1 MFRWPVIDTRQRP
14 GVPSYAGRPAVE
26 SSQGCICGL
35 PTTLSPVLLA
45 GLTSRHRKSPP
56 GRRRAVTS
64 SNAFC
69 LHTQGFYL
77 TGNIQGWKKITR
89 KFSHADAVQAVFEG
103 PLSVSFVKQ
112 RLFTFPGQSCVS
124 SFSIYSF
131 RPDDTFV
138 PSILFI
144 FIYKS

>member
-1 MFRWPVIDTRQRP
+1 MELVCVMDLGTRNHNTRVRRARRLHVLTGQAEYFCAEACSGGPVIDTRQRP

-26 SSQGCICGL
+26 SSQGCSCGL
-35 PTTLSPVLLA
+35 PSTLSPVLLA

-77 TGNIQGWKKITR
+77 TGNIQGWKK
-89 KFSHADAVQAVFEG
+89 SLG
-103 PLSVSFVKQ
+103 N
-112 RLFTFPGQSCVS
+112 FPMQTLCK
-124 SFSIYSF
+124 
-131 RPDDTFV
+131 
-138 PSILFI
+138 LCL
-144 FIYKS
+144 KAL